1 MDLAAGYDI
10 ENNDLLLADNSSDS
24 QKRRVAYYYDRIH
37 QLLLYLYIAE
47 ISCYS
52 YGKHHCWKVLCFCIL
67 SNIASPL

>member
-37 QLLLYLYIAE
+37 
-47 ISCYS
+47 
-52 YGKHHCWKVLCFCIL
+52 
-67 SNIASPL
+67 P